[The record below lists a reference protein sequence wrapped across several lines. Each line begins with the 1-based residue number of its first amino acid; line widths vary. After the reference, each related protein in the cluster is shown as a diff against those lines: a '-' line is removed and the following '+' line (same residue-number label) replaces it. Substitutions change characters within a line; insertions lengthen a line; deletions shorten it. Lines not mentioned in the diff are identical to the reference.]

1 MNLWKF
7 TAVALAGVLLA
18 PAAPAADELPPDAVQ
33 KELALRQEHRAR
45 QYRNFEQALVRL
57 AARLAAS
64 PKEEDRARAAKL
76 TMALETAAKG
86 DLAGRLD
93 RLTQILGSTKAL
105 DLQELREVMTAQ
117 KMVAAEIRE
126 VLALMMSNDR
136 HQAWK
141 DEIATLRKILRELD
155 LAIRDQK
162 VVRLNTEG
170 QKLGKDA
177 LGDFQ
182 VRVTDTT
189 KNVARLLGSP
199 VKDDR
204 PVQAPAARPTNARDA
219 AIQDVH
225 AAVPPQRNAY
235 QNIQQGRNADASNEQ
250 DMSIKRLEDA
260 RKQLE
265 EILRQLREEER
276 ERVLAALQARIER
289 MLQMQLLVFAGTL
302 QIDANI
308 ARSVDKKPTRGDEQK
323 SAELSQ
329 LEDQI
334 AVEAGKAL
342 QLLETEGSTVAFP
355 EIFTQL
361 RDDTRHVSRRLGKA
375 DVGTVTQLIQ
385 KDIIGILREM
395 VEALKKAED
404 NIVATGRPGPGGKPP
419 EKSKEPRLVEPISEL
434 KMVRAMQMRVNR
446 RTSSY
451 SDQYPGEQAKAAE
464 IKKELGNLADRQ
476 KRIADITTHVLP
488 EKGSNP

>member
-1 MNLWKF
+1 MKLWKF
-7 TAVALAGVLLA
+7 TAVALAGLLLV
-18 PAAPAADELPPDAVQ
+18 PPSRAADELAPDAVQ
-33 KELALRQEHRAR
+33 KELAQRQEQRAR
-45 QYRNFEQALVRL
+45 QYRNFEQALLRL
-57 AARLAAS
+57 ATRLAAS

-76 TMALETAAKG
+76 KMALETSAKG

-93 RLTQILGSTKAL
+93 RLTQLLGSTKAL
-105 DLQELREVMTAQ
+105 DLGELREVMTAQ

-136 HQAWK
+136 HQELK
-141 DEIATLRKILRELD
+141 EEIATLRKILRELD
-155 LAIRDQK
+155 RAIRDQK
-162 VVRLNTEG
+162 VVRLNTETD
-170 QKLGKDA
+170 KVGKDT

-182 VRVTDTT
+182 VCVADTT
-189 KNVARLLGSP
+189 KNVAKLLGSP
-199 VKDDR
+199 VKDEDK
-204 PVQAPAARPTNARDA
+204 PVAQAKPANARDA

-235 QNIQQGRNADASNEQ
+235 QQIQQGRNADASNEQ
-250 DMSIKRLEDA
+250 DMSIKKLEDA

-276 ERVLAALQARIER
+276 ERVLAALQARVER
-289 MLQMQLLVFAGTL
+289 MLQLQLAVFAGTL
-302 QIDANI
+302 QLDANI
-308 ARSVDKKPTRGDEQK
+308 AKSADKKPSRADEQK

-329 LEDQI
+329 MEDLI

-375 DVGTVTQLIQ
+375 DVGTVTQLIE

-395 VEALKKAED
+395 VEALKKTED
-404 NIVATGRPGPGGKPP
+404 NLVATPRPGPGKPP
-419 EKSKEPRLVEPISEL
+419 EKSKDPRLVEPVSEL
-434 KMVRAMQMRVNR
+434 KMVRAMQVRVNR

-451 SDQYPGEQAKAAE
+451 GDQYPGEQAKVPE